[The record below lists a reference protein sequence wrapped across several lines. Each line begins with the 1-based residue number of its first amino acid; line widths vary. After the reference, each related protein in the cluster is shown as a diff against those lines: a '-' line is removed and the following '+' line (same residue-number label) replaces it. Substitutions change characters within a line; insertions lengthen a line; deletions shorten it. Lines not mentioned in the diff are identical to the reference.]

1 MRIIG
6 LDLGSKTCG
15 VAISD
20 SLGIVATPV
29 DTLRFRPNDLNHALT
44 LVKAIIA
51 EKEASKVVL
60 GLPKNMDGS
69 IGFQGEYCLTFQ
81 TMLQNELGIEV
92 VLIDERLTSSMV
104 SKVMLEADASR
115 HKRKANVDKLAATV
129 ILQSF
134 LDQKK

>member
-29 DTLRFRPNDLNHALT
+29 DTLRFRPNDLHHALA
-44 LVKAIIA
+44 LVQAIIK

-81 TMLQNELGIEV
+81 KMLQDELGIEV
-92 VLIDERLTSSMV
+92 ILIDEDNLKAEGVTSKKIQSLLAKETKELTETEV
-104 SKVMLEADASR
+104 
-115 HKRKANVDKLAATV
+115 N
-129 ILQSF
+129 
-134 LDQKK
+134 